1 MDKDVEGEVWR
12 QRKLPG
18 GRSRA
23 ALSQLHTQP
32 FGSLRP
38 NPSPHTLHSR
48 LTLTC
53 PGPGRRATQLSR
65 RCQAPG
71 GIEEVV
77 GGRRCGKAPG
87 VGRDRSAP
95 SKHGEVLPAVPL
107 PAPPMTRA
115 RAAHNHFLM
124 QGQKGQR
131 ASPERRPM
139 PAFWAMVLPRTEQL
153 PLQRADL
160 QPKITGATSDSPRSL
175 TTPCQKLKGR

>member
-1 MDKDVEGEVWR
+1 MEGELWR

-32 FGSLRP
+32 FCSLRP

-115 RAAHNHFLM
+115 RAA
-124 QGQKGQR
+124 QKGGQCQHSGQWSYLEQNSCHCNEQTYSLR
-131 ASPERRPM
+131 LQVR
-139 PAFWAMVLPRTEQL
+139 LLIPRDHL
-153 PLQRADL
+153 PLPA
-160 QPKITGATSDSPRSL
+160 RS
-175 TTPCQKLKGR
+175 